1 MDVNN
6 TNGFT
11 QNLYAITTK
20 TIRRLRYSFK
30 IFFSLFI
37 GENLIKSYVV
47 NYSFKSSYFKY
58 LEANR
63 LFQKFLENKA

>member
-20 TIRRLRYSFK
+20 TIRRLRYFFK

-37 GENLIKSYVV
+37 GENLIKSYLVK
-47 NYSFKSSYFKY
+47 YSFNKF
-58 LEANR
+58 
-63 LFQKFLENKA
+63 LFQIFRGK